1 MTEADAEVLD
11 GLPVPA
17 VEVPAGDLDLSA
29 VLADHS
35 AFGLLLLDGMLA
47 RRVVV
52 SGAATL
58 RLVGPGDI
66 VSAAPAGA
74 SMLLAGSGW
83 RAAAPTR
90 VAGLG
95 GGGLLALH
103 PAPRPV
109 PRAPTRMAVLGRE
122 VLLASHRAPRLVA
135 GLQVRGAEQADRVM
149 LQLAICQ
156 LPRVEDRVLS
166 MLWLLAESWGQVTM
180 HGTALRLHLTHE
192 TIGGLVGAR
201 RSTVTLALGQLTD
214 EGAILRH
221 ERGWLLLQ
229 PPATVETALEPQPD
243 PELLTPL
250 EPSLRAD
257 DGHEPGDLS
266 ARLREQRA
274 VSEQLREAR
283 DEARRRMTHD
293 LERLVETRRRSLELR
308 EQALSHRDPAR
319 SLGAALHHHD
329 GADGG
334 VRTVQREADDAAAEG
349 SSPPVDGVED

>member
-1 MTEADAEVLD
+1 LEPDLGRFMTEADAEVLD
-11 GLPVPA
+11 GLPVPV
-17 VEVPAGDLDLSA
+17 VEVPAGDLDLSG

-35 AFGLLLLDGMLA
+35 AFGLILLDGMLV

-58 RLVGPGDI
+58 RLLGPGD
-66 VSAAPAGA
+66 VVTPSSAVA
-74 SMLLAGSGW
+74 SMLLSGSGW

-90 VAGLG
+90 VA
-95 GGGLLALH
+95 
-103 PAPRPV
+103 
-109 PRAPTRMAVLGRE
+109 VLGRDA
-122 VLLASHRAPRLVA
+122 LLAAHRAPRLVA

-229 PPATVETALEPQPD
+229 PTPAHDTVAEAQPD
-243 PELLTPL
+243 PELLAPL
-250 EPSLRAD
+250 APIQRAHNGRPKDAD
-257 DGHEPGDLS
+257 DLA

-274 VSEQLREAR
+274 MTEQLREVR
-283 DEARRRMTHD
+283 DEARRRLAQD

-308 EQALSHRDPAR
+308 EQARSHRGPGGSRLA
-319 SLGAALHHHD
+319 GLHHHD
-329 GADGG
+329 HAGGRVGAVERQADHAAP
-334 VRTVQREADDAAAEG
+334 EAPAAA
-349 SSPPVDGVED
+349 VDGVED

>member
-1 MTEADAEVLD
+1 VDVATTVRLLELEPDLGRFMTEADAEVLE
-11 GLPVPA
+11 GLLVPV
-17 VEVPAGDLDLSA
+17 VEVPAGDLDLGG

-35 AFGLLLLDGMLA
+35 AFGLLLLGGMLA

-58 RLVGPGDI
+58 RLVGPGDV
-66 VSAAPAGA
+66 VSAAPAAA
-74 SMLLAGSGW
+74 SMLVAGSGW
-83 RAAAPTR
+83 RAA
-90 VAGLG
+90 
-95 GGGLLALH
+95 
-103 PAPRPV
+103 
-109 PRAPTRMAVLGRE
+109 APTRMAVLGRE
-122 VLLASHRAPRLVA
+122 VLLAAHRAPRLVA

-214 EGAILRH
+214 DGAILRH

-229 PPATVETALEPQPD
+229 PAPVNDTVAEAQPD

-250 EPSLRAD
+250 APIERVHNGRPPDAGELA
-257 DGHEPGDLS
+257 
-266 ARLREQRA
+266 ARLMEQRA
-274 VSEQLREAR
+274 VTEQLREVR
-283 DEARRRMTHD
+283 DEARRRLAQD
-293 LERLVETRRRSLELR
+293 LDRLVETRRRSLELR
-308 EQALSHRDPAR
+308 EQARGHRGSDGSRLA
-319 SLGAALHHHD
+319 GLHHHD
-329 GADGG
+329 DTGGRVGPVEGDADH
-334 VRTVQREADDAAAEG
+334 AAAEVP
-349 SSPPVDGVED
+349 SAAVDGVED

>member
-1 MTEADAEVLD
+1 MVEVLTTVRLLELEPDLGRFMTEADAEVLE
-11 GLPVPA
+11 GLAVPA
-17 VEVPAGDLDLSA
+17 IEVPAGELDLHA

-35 AFGLLLLDGMLA
+35 AFGLILLDGMLV

-58 RLVGPGDI
+58 RLLGPGDL
-66 VSAAPAGA
+66 VSAPAASA
-74 SMLLAGSGW
+74 SMLLTGTGW
-83 RAAAPTR
+83 RAA
-90 VAGLG
+90 
-95 GGGLLALH
+95 
-103 PAPRPV
+103 
-109 PRAPTRMAVLGRE
+109 APTRMAVLGRDA
-122 VLLASHRAPRLVA
+122 LLAAHRAPRLVA
-135 GLQVRGAEQADRVM
+135 GLQVRAAEQADRVT

-166 MLWLLAESWGQVTM
+166 MLWMLAESWGQVTL

-214 EGAILRH
+214 DGAILRH

-229 PPATVETALEPQPD
+229 PAPTLHTVGEAQPD

-250 EPSLRAD
+250 EPIVRTHNGGGAD
-257 DGHEPGDLS
+257 AGDLA

-274 VSEQLREAR
+274 MTEQLREVR
-283 DEARRRMTHD
+283 DEARRRLAHD

-308 EQALSHRDPAR
+308 EQARSHREPGGSGLPR
-319 SLGAALHHHD
+319 LHHHD
-329 GADGG
+329 HAGGRVGA
-334 VRTVQREADDAAAEG
+334 VERQADDAAPEG
-349 SSPPVDGVED
+349 LATPVDGVED

>member
-1 MTEADAEVLD
+1 VAVATTVRLLELEPDLGRFMTEADAEVLG

-17 VEVPAGDLDLSA
+17 VEVPAGDLDLSG

-52 SGAATL
+52 SGTATL
-58 RLVGPGDI
+58 RLVGPGDV
-66 VSAAPAGA
+66 VSAAPAAA
-74 SMLLAGSGW
+74 SMLLADSGW
-83 RAAAPTR
+83 RAA
-90 VAGLG
+90 
-95 GGGLLALH
+95 
-103 PAPRPV
+103 
-109 PRAPTRMAVLGRE
+109 APTRMAVLGRE
-122 VLLASHRAPRLVA
+122 VLLAAHRAPRLVA

-192 TIGGLVGAR
+192 TVGGLVGAR

-214 EGAILRH
+214 DGAILRH

-229 PPATVETALEPQPD
+229 PPRTLQTAAEPQPD

-250 EPSLRAD
+250 EPIVPAGN
-257 DGHEPGDLS
+257 GHEAGDLS

-283 DEARRRMTHD
+283 DEARRRLTHD

-319 SLGAALHHHD
+319 SLGAGLHHHD
-329 GADGG
+329 RADGG
-334 VRTVQREADDAAAEG
+334 VRTVQRQADDAAAEG
-349 SSPPVDGVED
+349 SPAPVDGVED

>member
-1 MTEADAEVLD
+1 MTEADAEVLE
-11 GLPVPA
+11 GLPVP
-17 VEVPAGDLDLSA
+17 VVQLPAGDLDLSA

-83 RAAAPTR
+83 RAA
-90 VAGLG
+90 
-95 GGGLLALH
+95 
-103 PAPRPV
+103 
-109 PRAPTRMAVLGRE
+109 APTRMAVLGRE

-229 PPATVETALEPQPD
+229 PQATLETAVEPQPD

-319 SLGAALHHHD
+319 SLGTALHHHD